1 MNIEKDVCIKLLLE
15 KIQSISFD
23 ETLDDI
29 LDHEAFDEFKEIS
42 YQMIR
47 IFFSKGW
54 EAGQLALLVEQE
66 MLANQK
72 AQEEYDAKK

>member
-1 MNIEKDVCIKLLLE
+1 MNIEKDVCIKLLLD
-15 KIQSISFD
+15 KIQRISFD

-29 LDHEAFDEFKEIS
+29 LDHKAFEEFKEIS

-54 EAGQLALLVEQE
+54 EAGQLALLAEQE